1 MSDKGLLYKKRKN
14 NHGSYHK
21 NSRGSEFPRHDMNH
35 YPGTHLGMRLRYQKP
50 SVGRLYKG
58 WNNNYGYIRTNRLT
72 GFINKYIG
80 KPYTDLVKAF
90 YVLTKRLRE
99 THKEV
104 GLKDLEWHFGNLGY
118 KRYKRW
124 RGDYYVDDEGLVQV
138 VRPEPS
144 KAQMSLITNAQ
155 VKHNNKVKI
164 PDFGR
169 VTLPREVESVKG
181 FCDYGYK
188 YSRRLS
194 YEKAQYKAPR
204 FIGEYWCDID
214 GVILLLPVY
223 HVPDSSEYAEYWSNT
238 RGKSKPIPTKYY
250 YGSYPKKWHSDEF
263 CDKYADMYQVGTQEY
278 KWALGMERGW
288 VVPLIP
294 FKKRDYY
301 GLERLMY
308 TRMWHDKKILLPN
321 TDKLESAR
329 RQIDMLRER
338 LALSSDP
345 ENYWHNKVDRIKVEL
360 ELARIQL
367 EKTPKM
373 AYFNVGYGQLLP
385 MVKRTDYEIALRQYE
400 QEQKET
406 NSEG

>member
-14 NHGSYHK
+14 NHGSHHK

-104 GLKDLEWHFGNLGY
+104 GLKDLEWHFGRL
-118 KRYKRW
+118 KYKRW
-124 RGDYYVDDEGLVQV
+124 RGDYYVDDEGLVRV
-138 VRPEPS
+138 VRAEPS

-188 YSRRLS
+188 YSRWLS

-214 GVILLLPVY
+214 GVILPVY
-223 HVPDSSEYAEYWSNT
+223 HVPDSSEYAEYWSKT

-250 YGSYPKKWHSDEF
+250 YGSYPKKWHSD
-263 CDKYADMYQVGTQEY
+263 KYADMYQVGTQEY
-278 KWALGMERGW
+278 KWALGIERGW

-308 TRMWHDKKILLPN
+308 TRMWH
-321 TDKLESAR
+321 
-329 RQIDMLRER
+329 
-338 LALSSDP
+338 
-345 ENYWHNKVDRIKVEL
+345 NKVDRIKA
-360 ELARIQL
+360 ELAYVQL